1 MAMKEKTKKRQIE
14 IFSAGCQACKTT
26 IELVKRL
33 ACSSCE
39 VKVLDM
45 RKDDVAARA
54 KRLKIQRVPAVVING
69 KLAACCSVA
78 GIDRATLKEADLGV
92 PLAAE

>member
-1 MAMKEKTKKRQIE
+1 MPAKKAAKRKIE

-33 ACSSCE
+33 ACESCE
-39 VKVLDM
+39 ITVLEM
-45 RKDDVAARA
+45 RKAGVAARA

-78 GIDRATLKEADLGV
+78 GVDRATLKEAGV
-92 PLAAE
+92 GVRLA